1 MRIIQANSQLESSP
15 EYQTVIRKWGF
26 KFNTQ
31 ITLKWGL
38 SVLGHCA
45 VNVGEYSNPPP
56 PALVVSELTISRRVG
71 FLLPFVVT
79 GF

>member
-1 MRIIQANSQLESSP
+1 MAFFFEIMHIIQANSQLESSP

-38 SVLGHCA
+38 SFLGT
-45 VNVGEYSNPPP
+45 VQ
-56 PALVVSELTISRRVG
+56 
-71 FLLPFVVT
+71 
-79 GF
+79 